1 MTRLIVLNR
10 YFFPDLSATSQ
21 LLSDLMFHLSAS
33 AVDVHVITSRQ
44 LYDNPQRKLPA
55 TDVVHDV
62 AKLGWQPKIKL
73 SEGLKPTVQY
83 FRGNDF

>member
-33 AVDVHVITSRQ
+33 GVDVHVITSRQ
-44 LYDNPQRKLPA
+44 LYELRKLPA
-55 TDVVHDV
+55 TDAVQDV
-62 AKLGWQPKIKL
+62 AKLGWQAKIKL
-73 SEGLKPTVQY
+73 SERLKPTVQY

>member
-1 MTRLIVLNR
+1 
-10 YFFPDLSATSQ
+10 
-21 LLSDLMFHLSAS
+21 
-33 AVDVHVITSRQ
+33 
-44 LYDNPQRKLPA
+44 
-55 TDVVHDV
+55 VVHDV

>member
-1 MTRLIVLNR
+1 
-10 YFFPDLSATSQ
+10 
-21 LLSDLMFHLSAS
+21 MFHLSES
-33 AVDVHVITSRQ
+33 GVDVHVITSRQ
-44 LYDNPQRKLPA
+44 HYEQRKLPA

-73 SEGLKPTVQY
+73 SEGKPTVQY

>member
-1 MTRLIVLNR
+1 M
-10 YFFPDLSATSQ
+10 
-21 LLSDLMFHLSAS
+21 
-33 AVDVHVITSRQ
+33 RQ

-55 TDVVHDV
+55 TDVVHRGQTRL
-62 AKLGWQPKIKL
+62 AKIKL